1 MEQHPIDIALQIAT
15 KAHAGQKDRDGH
27 PVILHPITVGMMG
40 DTDEEKTAGFLHD
53 VVEDSDYTFDDL
65 LRAGIPA
72 AIVNALRLLTHEK
85 GTDYYEYVQSIIDSG
100 NPIALQVKYND
111 LRHNYA
117 RGKAY
122 PHLQAKHGKAL
133 EMVKAAIEK
142 CSQIELYKPQNHTTS
157 ALGSK
162 RRLPE
167 QEPQNL
173 RTLDHA
179 VFAGGC
185 FWGVQ
190 HHFGKMPG
198 VLRTLVG
205 YTGGE
210 EPSPTYHDVRNH
222 LTHHVEA
229 VLVEYDATQVSYSD
243 LCKLFFEIHDPA
255 QTDGVGEDIGP
266 QYRSCIFYADDSQLS
281 TAQQIIADLRSH
293 DYEVNTL
300 VLPLREFWIGE
311 EYHQRYYAKTGG
323 EPYCHFR
330 TKKF

>member
-1 MEQHPIDIALQIAT
+1 MDDNCYLCIRKHLKIRIVMPHPIDTALQIAT
-15 KAHAGQKDRDGH
+15 KAHAGQLDRDNY

-40 DTDEEKTAGFLHD
+40 DTDEEKMAGFLHD
-53 VVEDSDYTFDDL
+53 VVEDTDLTFDDL

-72 AIVNALRLLTHEK
+72 GVVNALRLLTHEK
-85 GTDYYEYVQSIIDSG
+85 GSDYYAYVQRIIDSQ

-122 PHLQAKHGKAL
+122 PDLQQKHGRAL
-133 EMVKAAIEK
+133 EMVKAAIEE
-142 CSQIELYKPQNHTTS
+142 CSAISLYQ
-157 ALGSK
+157 
-162 RRLPE
+162 RPE
-167 QEPQNL
+167 GPAAV
-173 RTLDHA
+173 A

-190 HHFGKMPG
+190 HHFGRMEG

-210 EPSPTYHDVRNH
+210 ETSPTYHDVRQH

-229 VLVEYDATQVSYSD
+229 VLVEYDPSRVSYVD

-255 QTDGVGEDIGP
+255 QTDGVGEDKGP
-266 QYRSCIFYADDSQLS
+266 QYRSCVFYDNE
-281 TAQQIIADLRSH
+281 QQHAEVEEVMDILRQKG
-293 DYEVNTL
+293 YEVNTL
-300 VLPLREFWIGE
+300 VLPLHEFWVGE
-311 EYHQRYYAKTGG
+311 EYHQRYYEKTGG

-330 TKKF
+330 QKKF

>member
-1 MEQHPIDIALQIAT
+1 MKHPIDTALQIAT
-15 KAHAGQKDRDGH
+15 KAHEGQKDRDGY

-40 DTDEEKTAGFLHD
+40 DTDEEKLAGFLHD

-65 LRAGIPA
+65 LREGIP
-72 AIVNALRLLTHEK
+72 IGVVNALRLLTHEK
-85 GTDYYEYVQSIIDSG
+85 DTDYYDYVQRIIDSG

-122 PHLQAKHGKAL
+122 PDLQQKHGKAL
-133 EMVKAAIEK
+133 EMVKAAIES
-142 CSQIELYKPQNHTTS
+142 CSQIELYKPTEH
-157 ALGSK
+157 
-162 RRLPE
+162 
-167 QEPQNL
+167 
-173 RTLDHA
+173 DYA

-190 HHFGKMPG
+190 HHFGKMDG
-198 VLRTLVG
+198 VIRTLVG

-210 EPSPTYHDVRNH
+210 ETSPSYHDVRNH

-229 VLVEYDATQVSYSD
+229 VLVEYDSQKVSYTN

-255 QTDGVGEDIGP
+255 QTDGVGEDIGA
-266 QYRSCIFYADDSQLS
+266 QYRSCVFYRDDTQKAE
-281 TAQQIIADLRSH
+281 TDAVVQILR
-293 DYEVNTL
+293 DKGYEVNTL

-311 EYHQRYYAKTGG
+311 EYHQRYYEKTGG

-330 TKKF
+330 IRKF

>member
-1 MEQHPIDIALQIAT
+1 MKHPIDIALQIAT
-15 KAHAGQKDRDGH
+15 KAHEGQKDRDGY

-40 DTDEEKTAGFLHD
+40 DTDEEKVTGFLHD
-53 VVEDSDYTFDDL
+53 VVEDSNYSFDDL
-65 LRAGIPA
+65 LQEGIPA
-72 AIVNALRLLTHEK
+72 GVVNALRLLTHTK
-85 GTDYYEYVQSIIDSG
+85 GTDYYSYVQNIIDSG

-122 PHLQAKHGKAL
+122 PDLQAKHGKAL
-133 EMVKAAIEK
+133 EMVKAAIER
-142 CSQIELYKPQNHTTS
+142 CSEIELYKPTGH
-157 ALGSK
+157 AY
-162 RRLPE
+162 
-167 QEPQNL
+167 
-173 RTLDHA
+173 A

-190 HHFGKMPG
+190 HHFGKMEG
-198 VLRTLVG
+198 VIRTLVG

-210 EPSPTYHDVRNH
+210 ETSPTYHDVRNH

-229 VLVEYDATQVSYSD
+229 VLVEYDAQEVSYTD

-255 QTDGVGEDIGP
+255 QTDGVGEDIGA
-266 QYRSCIFYADDSQLS
+266 QYRSCVFYRDE
-281 TAQQIIADLRSH
+281 QQKAETDAVIQILR
-293 DYEVNTL
+293 DKGYEVNTL

-311 EYHQRYYAKTGG
+311 EYHQRYYEKTGG

-330 TKKF
+330 ERKFS